1 MKIQQVV
8 SPGGIA
14 AWLVEEHRVP
24 LLALRFAFEGGS
36 AQTPAGKE
44 GLAHLLTAL
53 MDEGAGDIPSH
64 EFQERMERIAMRM
77 GFDDTRDAIYGTV
90 QTLSAHRDAAMDLLR
105 LAVCEPRFDEEPV
118 ERLRAEFTS
127 SLRAAAKN
135 PDSIASREWYAS
147 AYPDHPYGRPQN
159 GTEASLAAITRA
171 DLADFRRRMFARD
184 ALRIVAVGDI
194 DAASLGRLIDHVF
207 GSLPATSGRA
217 PIPMAPPMPRARQR
231 IIDLDVP
238 QSVVQFGLDGIARDD
253 ADFIP
258 AFVMNEILGGG
269 GFSSRL
275 MIEVREKRGL
285 AYGTYT
291 YLMPMR
297 SGHVFAGGVKTR
309 NEAVAES
316 IAVIR
321 GEIRRMAD
329 EGPTEPELAD
339 AKAYLTGSFAL
350 RLDTSAKIASVLL
363 GFLYDGL
370 GIDYVDK
377 RNALIEAVTGDEI
390 RRVARRLLKADDLLI
405 TVVGR
410 PAGLADAG

>member
-1 MKIQQVV
+1 MKIQEVT
-8 SPGGIA
+8 SPGGIR

-24 LLALRFAFEGGS
+24 LMALRFAFEGGS
-36 AQTPAGKE
+36 AQDASGKE
-44 GLAHLLTAL
+44 GLANLLTAL
-53 MDEGAGDIPSH
+53 MDEGAGDLPSH

-90 QTLSAHRDAAMDLLR
+90 QTLTAHRDTAVELLR
-105 LAVCEPRFDEEPV
+105 LAVNEPRFDPEPV
-118 ERLRAEFTS
+118 ERLKAELVS

-135 PDSIASREWYAS
+135 PDAIANREWYA
-147 AYPDHPYGRPQN
+147 AAFPGHPYGRPPS
-159 GTEASLAAITRA
+159 GTEASLQSIGRD
-171 DLADFRRRMFARD
+171 DLAAWHRRVFARD
-184 ALRIVAVGDI
+184 TLKLVAVGDI
-194 DAASLGRLIDHVF
+194 DAEGLGALLDRVF
-207 GSLPATSGRA
+207 GALPAKSELA
-217 PIPMAPPMPRARQR
+217 PVPAAAPMPRARQR
-231 IIDLDVP
+231 VIDLDVP
-238 QSVVQFGLDGIARDD
+238 QSVVHFGLDGLARSDP
-253 ADFIP
+253 DFVP
-258 AFVMNEILGGG
+258 AYVMNEILGGG

-285 AYGTYT
+285 SYGTYT
-291 YLMPMR
+291 YLMPFR
-297 SGHVFAGGVKTR
+297 SGHAFAGGVKTR

-329 EGPTEPELAD
+329 DGPSEAELAD

-370 GIDYVDK
+370 GIDYVDR
-377 RNALIEAVTGDEI
+377 RNALIEAVSAEDI

-410 PAGLADAG
+410 PVGLADQG